1 MENTMVDPNQ
11 KIIFHPTYSDNP
23 GLDQRQK
30 VAEHV
35 GKHYRKY
42 LFSVGALSGFM
53 IAFTARIFFGT
64 SDTTRQASAGYETLT
79 PEVNAIII
87 FNQMDAIA
95 HEKDNFFHQT
105 GKIYT
110 LNGETLFHKYD
121 TMFHVLDNAFH
132 RSIDTK
138 EKVKRAQR
146 LEAFIKTQS
155 NLFAATAYSNPT
167 QDKQFDQLDHQFLQT
182 ISELNAIESNQ
193 PLTGKSLT
201 GVIIAQ

>member
-1 MENTMVDPNQ
+1 MFYTLKNNNKMENTMVDPNQ
-11 KIIFHPTYSDNP
+11 EIIFHPTYSDNP

-64 SDTTRQASAGYETLT
+64 SDTTSSTSAAYESFT
-79 PEVNAIII
+79 PEVNAILI

-95 HEKDNFFHQT
+95 HEKDNFFHQP

-110 LNGETLFHKYD
+110 L
-121 TMFHVLDNAFH
+121 
-132 RSIDTK
+132 S
-138 EKVKRAQR
+138 
-146 LEAFIKTQS
+146 
-155 NLFAATAYSNPT
+155 
-167 QDKQFDQLDHQFLQT
+167 
-182 ISELNAIESNQ
+182 
-193 PLTGKSLT
+193 
-201 GVIIAQ
+201 

>member
-132 RSIDTK
+132 RAIDTT
-138 EKVKRAQR
+138 EKLKRAQR
-146 LEAFIKTQS
+146 LEAFIKIQ
-155 NLFAATAYSNPT
+155 NNIFAATEYSNPA
-167 QDKQFDQLDHQFLQT
+167 QDKQFDKLDQQFLQILDQIPT
-182 ISELNAIESNQ
+182 TENSQ
-193 PLTGKSLT
+193 QLTGT
-201 GVIIAQ
+201 IIAQ